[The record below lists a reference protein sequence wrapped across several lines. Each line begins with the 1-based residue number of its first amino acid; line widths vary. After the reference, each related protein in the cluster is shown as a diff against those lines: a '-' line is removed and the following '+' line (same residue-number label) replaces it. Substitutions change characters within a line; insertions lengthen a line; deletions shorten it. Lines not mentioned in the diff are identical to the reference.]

1 MFWKLAG
8 IGLAGALTGSF
19 LTTLIER
26 LPRGKPFLWGRS
38 RCPRCGG
45 TVAPRDLVPVASF
58 LMLRGRCRDCKAPI
72 PRWHLA
78 VEFAALALFV
88 GSVALGPSRTTADLV
103 LLLVM
108 LALLLALTVV
118 DLQHLLLPDLL
129 VGALAVVGLLRAL
142 LFASPSLAGSLFA
155 GAAGFVMLGALA
167 ALPWTSRRGA
177 LRRGSPRDRSALR
190 SGAPRIGGSAMGLGD
205 VKLAGAMGL
214 TLGLPGLLAALF
226 LAFLGGGAVGGLLL
240 ATRRAGWR
248 SRLPFGPFLCGA
260 TAAVLVFPNLPAAL
274 FRFLGLGYT

>member
-1 MFWKLAG
+1 MFWELAG
-8 IGLAGALTGSF
+8 GGCAGALTGSF

-26 LPRGKPFLWGRS
+26 LPRGEQFLRGGS

-45 TVAPRDLVPVASF
+45 TVKPRDLVPVVSF
-58 LMLRGRCRDCKAPI
+58 LVLRGRCRDCSAPI

-78 VEFAALALFV
+78 VELAAIALFV
-88 GSVALGPSRTTADLV
+88 GSVALGPSRTIADLV
-103 LLLVM
+103 LLLV
-108 LALLLALTVV
+108 LQALLLALTVV

-129 VGALAVVGLLRAL
+129 VVALAVVGGARSFIVGVPGAGSAL
-142 LFASPSLAGSLFA
+142 LGGAVGLFSLGLLAVMPWRGVRVRTRAS
-155 GAAGFVMLGALA
+155 M
-167 ALPWTSRRGA
+167 RE
-177 LRRGSPRDRSALR
+177 RSHTRWRARTLLH
-190 SGAPRIGGSAMGLGD
+190 APAMGLGD

-240 ATRRAGWR
+240 ATRRAGLQ

-260 TAAVLVFPNLPAAL
+260 TAAVLLLPSLPSALLRFP
-274 FRFLGLGYT
+274 GLGYT